1 LTGLDNRFD
10 PKPIDM
16 STVDRLAPRHPVGV
30 SFAASLGFDRI
41 CHSYSSGVQ
50 VLNDISLDVEPGKIL
65 CLLGPSGSGKST
77 LLGIASGIERQSRG
91 RIIMNGTEIAGPDV
105 FVPPEKRSIGMV
117 FQDYALFPHMTLAQN
132 VAYGLNKLSRAEA
145 RSSAFRALER
155 VGLAG
160 YADRYPHEI
169 SGGEQQRV
177 ALARALAPRPAILLL
192 DEPFSGLDSR
202 LRDAIRGETL
212 AALRESRAT
221 AIIVT
226 HDAKEAMMLGD
237 KLALLNKGRLVQ
249 HGTMEEL
256 YNRPH
261 SLFAAAFFSPVNI
274 FEGRVRDNHLD
285 TPLGSLKAT
294 GLQNGVMASAAIR
307 ISAILAHSHCN
318 SGGGTVPARI
328 LSRRFLGDA
337 EYMLLAVNGAAAP
350 VQAQMPC
357 GLVPQEMLDVYL
369 SVDPRA
375 VCVFETVHDKP

>member
-1 LTGLDNRFD
+1 MNGT
-10 PKPIDM
+10 
-16 STVDRLAPRHPVGV
+16 DRQRQPVGV
-30 SFAASLGFDRI
+30 SFAASLGFEGI
-41 CHSYSSGVQ
+41 GHSYGNGAA
-50 VLNDISLDVEPGKIL
+50 VLHDISLNVEPGKIL

-77 LLGIASGIERQSRG
+77 LLGIASGIERQTQG
-91 RIIMNGTEIAGPDV
+91 RVLMNGTEIAGPKV
-105 FVPPEKRSIGMV
+105 FLPPEKRSIGMV

-132 VAYGLNKLSRAEA
+132 VAYGLTKLSRTES
-145 RSSAFRALER
+145 RSSALRALER
-155 VGLAG
+155 VGLSG

-177 ALARALAPRPAILLL
+177 ALARALAPRPSILLL

-202 LRDAIRGETL
+202 LRDTIRGETL
-212 AALRESRAT
+212 SALRESRAT

-237 KLALLNKGRLVQ
+237 RLALLNKGRLVQ

-256 YNRPH
+256 YNSPQ

-274 FEGRVRDNHLD
+274 FEGRVQNAHIE
-285 TPLGSLKAT
+285 TPLGSFEAAGIAHGTNTSVSVRIT
-294 GLQNGVMASAAIR
+294 GV
-307 ISAILAHSHCN
+307 LAHTHCN

-337 EYMLLAVNGAAAP
+337 EFVMFAVNGAQSP

-357 GLVPQEMLDVYL
+357 GLIPQNLTDVYL

-375 VCVFETVHDKP
+375 VCVFETVIDKT

>member
-1 LTGLDNRFD
+1 MIGFYDRFD
-10 PKPIDM
+10 QSHNSVNAIDPK
-16 STVDRLAPRHPVGV
+16 APRQPVGV
-30 SFAASLGFDRI
+30 SFAASLGFEGI
-41 CHSYSSGVQ
+41 CHSYANGAQ
-50 VLNDISLDVEPGKIL
+50 ILHDISLQVEPGKIL

-77 LLGIASGIERQSRG
+77 LLGIASGVERQTLG
-91 RIIMNGTEIAGPDV
+91 RLTMNNTEIAGPNI
-105 FVPPEKRSIGMV
+105 FLPPEQRSIGMV

-132 VAYGLNKLSRAEA
+132 VAYGLNKLSRNEA
-145 RSSAFRALER
+145 RLSALRALER
-155 VGLAG
+155 VGLTG

-212 AALRESRAT
+212 SALRESRAT

-261 SLFAAAFFSPVNI
+261 NLFAAAFFSPVNV
-274 FEGRVRDNHLD
+274 FEGRVRDNHVD
-285 TPLGSLKAT
+285 TPLGSLKVSDIS
-294 GLQNGVMASAAIR
+294 NGQMVSASVR
-307 ISAILAHSHCN
+307 ISGVLAHTHCN

-328 LSRRFLGDA
+328 LSRRFLGDT
-337 EYMLLAVNGAAAP
+337 EYMLFAVNGAASP
-350 VQAQMPC
+350 VQGQMPC
-357 GLVPQEMLDVYL
+357 YLIPQEQSDVYL

-375 VCVFETVHDKP
+375 VCVFETVLDKP

>member
-1 LTGLDNRFD
+1 MNAID
-10 PKPIDM
+10 P
-16 STVDRLAPRHPVGV
+16 RAPRQPVGV
-30 SFAASLGFDRI
+30 SFAASLGFNSI
-41 CHSYSSGVQ
+41 CHSYASGSQ
-50 VLNDISLDVEPGKIL
+50 ILHEISLEVEPGKIL

-77 LLGIASGIERQSRG
+77 LLGIASGVERQTSG
-91 RIIMNGTEIAGPDV
+91 RVIMNGTEIAGPKM

-117 FQDYALFPHMTLAQN
+117 FQDYALFPHMSLAQN
-132 VAYGLNKLSRAEA
+132 VSYGLNKLSRTEA
-145 RSSAFRALER
+145 RGSALRALER
-155 VGLAG
+155 VGLTG
-160 YADRYPHEI
+160 FADRYPHEI

-212 AALRESRAT
+212 SALRESRAT

-237 KLALLNKGRLVQ
+237 RLALLNKGRLVQ
-249 HGTMEEL
+249 HGTMEDL
-256 YNRPH
+256 YNQPT
-261 SLFAAAFFSPVNI
+261 SLFAAAFFSAVNI
-274 FEGRVRDNHLD
+274 FEGRVQGKHLD
-285 TPLGSLKAT
+285 TPLGSLKAAGVQD
-294 GLQNGVMASAAIR
+294 GLMASASIR
-307 ISAILAHSHCN
+307 ITGVLAHTHCN

-337 EYMLLAVNGAAAP
+337 EYMLFAVNGAPSP

-357 GLVPQEMLDVYL
+357 GLIPQEMQDVYL

-375 VCVFETVHDKP
+375 VCVFETVTDKP

>member
-1 LTGLDNRFD
+1 MNA
-10 PKPIDM
+10 I
-16 STVDRLAPRHPVGV
+16 DRLAPRQPVGV
-30 SFAASLGFDRI
+30 SFAASLGFDGI
-41 CHSYSSGVQ
+41 CHTYASGAQ
-50 VLNDISLDVEPGKIL
+50 ILHDITLDVEPGKIL

-77 LLGIASGIERQSRG
+77 LLGIASGVERQTAG
-91 RIIMNGTEIAGPDV
+91 RVMMNGSEIAGPDV
-105 FVPPEKRSIGMV
+105 FLPPEKRSIGMV
-117 FQDYALFPHMTLAQN
+117 FQDYALFPHMTLAAN
-132 VAYGLNKLSRAEA
+132 VGYGLNKLSRAEA
-145 RSSAFRALER
+145 RSSALRALER
-155 VGLAG
+155 VGLSG

-202 LRDAIRGETL
+202 LRDSIRGETL
-212 AALRESRAT
+212 SALRESRAT

-256 YNRPH
+256 YNRPN
-261 SLFAAAFFSPVNI
+261 SLFAAAFFSPVNT
-274 FEGRVRDNHLD
+274 FEGKVRDNHLD
-285 TPLGSLKAT
+285 TPLGSLHAASLAEGK
-294 GLQNGVMASAAIR
+294 LASASIR
-307 ISAILAHSHCN
+307 ISGITAHSHCN

-337 EYMLLAVNGAAAP
+337 EYMLFAVNGAPSP
-350 VQAQMPC
+350 VQAQMAC
-357 GLVPQEMLDVYL
+357 GLIPQDMMDVYL

-375 VCVFETVHDKP
+375 VCVFETVTDNP

>member
-1 LTGLDNRFD
+1 MNAID
-10 PKPIDM
+10 P
-16 STVDRLAPRHPVGV
+16 RAPRQPVGV
-30 SFAASLGFDRI
+30 SFAASLGFEKI
-41 CHSYSSGVQ
+41 CHSYASGAQ
-50 VLNDISLDVEPGKIL
+50 VLHDISLDVEPGKIL

-77 LLGIASGIERQSRG
+77 LLGIASGVERQSSG
-91 RIIMNGTEIAGPDV
+91 RITMNGTEIAGPKV
-105 FVPPEKRSIGMV
+105 FLPPEKRSIGMV

-132 VAYGLNKLSRAEA
+132 VAYGLNKLSRSEA
-145 RSSAFRALER
+145 RESALRALER
-155 VGLAG
+155 VGLTG

-212 AALRESRAT
+212 SALRESRAT

-237 KLALLNKGRLVQ
+237 RLALLNKGRLVQ

-256 YNRPH
+256 YNKPT

-274 FEGRVRDNHLD
+274 FEGRVQGNHVD
-285 TPLGSLKAT
+285 TPLGSLKAAGVEN
-294 GLQNGVMASAAIR
+294 GLMASASIR
-307 ISAILAHSHCN
+307 ISGVLAHTHCN
-318 SGGGTVPARI
+318 SGGGTVPARV

-337 EYMLLAVNGAAAP
+337 EYMLFAVNGAPSP

-357 GLVPQEMLDVYL
+357 GLIPQEMQDVYL

-375 VCVFETVHDKP
+375 VCVFETVVEKP

>member
-1 LTGLDNRFD
+1 MNEVNRQ
-10 PKPIDM
+10 PA
-16 STVDRLAPRHPVGV
+16 RQPVGV
-30 SFAASLGFDRI
+30 SFAASLGFENI
-41 CHSYSSGVQ
+41 CHTYSSGAQ
-50 VLNDISLDVEPGKIL
+50 ILHDFSLSVEPGKIL

-77 LLGIASGIERQSRG
+77 LLSIASGVERQTSG
-91 RIIMNGTEIAGPDV
+91 RVTMNDTEIAGPRL
-105 FVPPEKRSIGMV
+105 FLPPEKRSIGMV

-132 VAYGLNKLSRAEA
+132 VAYGLNKLSRTEA
-145 RSSAFRALER
+145 RSSALSALER
-155 VGLAG
+155 VSLTG

-212 AALRESRAT
+212 SALRESRAT

-237 KLALLNKGRLVQ
+237 RLALLNKGRLVQ
-249 HGTMEEL
+249 HGSMEEL
-256 YNRPH
+256 YNKPN
-261 SLFAAAFFSPVNI
+261 SLFAAAFFTPVNI
-274 FEGRVRDNHLD
+274 FAGTVRDHYLD
-285 TPLGSLKAT
+285 TPLGSLDAPGIKN
-294 GLQNGVMASAAIR
+294 GLMASASIR
-307 ISAILAHSHCN
+307 ISGVLAHTHCN

-337 EYMLLAVNGAAAP
+337 EFMLFSVNGASAP

-357 GLVPQEMLDVYL
+357 GLVPQELNDVYL
-369 SVDPRA
+369 SIDPRA
-375 VCVFETVHDKP
+375 VCVFETDKEKS